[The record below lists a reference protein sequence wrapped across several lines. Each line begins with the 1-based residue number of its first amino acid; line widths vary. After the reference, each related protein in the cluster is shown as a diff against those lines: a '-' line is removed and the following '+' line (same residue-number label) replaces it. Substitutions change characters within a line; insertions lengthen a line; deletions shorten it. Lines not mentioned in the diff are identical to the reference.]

1 MKTAEQPA
9 RNSLYNNAI
18 LLLTLTA
25 LFWGG
30 NTIAGRLAIGE
41 VSPLVIVALR
51 WIIVSTILCTL
62 LRRQIRAEWSL
73 MRPHLVLMVLMALF
87 GFISFNTLFYFA
99 AHTTT
104 AVNLG
109 IIQASM
115 PAIVLIGSVFAFG
128 AKVRALQVFGIIVT
142 MVGVAVVA
150 TQGDLAVLTGL
161 KINPGD
167 GLMIIACLFYAGYTV
182 ALRARP
188 KVSGLVFFAVLS
200 AFAAVMSLPA
210 LAYEISIDAHQWP
223 TFKGWLVVLYIS
235 LFPSCLAQI
244 FFMRGVELIGP
255 SRAGIFINL
264 VPIFAAILAVLILQ
278 EPFRLFHAVALA
290 LVLGGIWFSERKVN
304 GS

>member
-1 MKTAEQPA
+1 MIPAEQPA
-9 RNSLYNNAI
+9 KKNLFDNAI
-18 LLLTLTA
+18 LLLTLTS

-51 WIIVSTILCTL
+51 WIIVSTILCTV
-62 LRRQIRAEWSL
+62 LRRQIKQEWPV
-73 MRPHLVLMVLMALF
+73 MRPHLVMMALMALF
-87 GFISFNTLFYFA
+87 GFVSFNTLFYFA

-115 PAIVLIGSVFAFG
+115 PAVVLIGSVFAFG
-128 AKVRALQVFGIIVT
+128 TKVRALQVFGIAVT

-150 TQGDLAVLTGL
+150 TRGDLALLKGL

-200 AFAAVMSLPA
+200 AIAAITSLPA
-210 LAYEISIDAHQWP
+210 LFYEISIGAHQWP
-223 TFKGWLVVLYIS
+223 TFKGWLVVFYIS

-264 VPIFAAILAVLILQ
+264 VPIFASILAVLILK
-278 EPFRLFHAVALA
+278 EPFQLFHAVALA
-290 LVLGGIWFSERKVN
+290 LVLGGIWFSERRAA